1 MSWQVVF
8 YESTSG
14 QNPVEDFLEKLQPST
29 LAKLRNQVRL
39 LAEYGPKLMMPHAK
53 PIGDGLYELRV
64 RGKEEVRSLYIF
76 MLPDKIV
83 LLHVFKKKQMA
94 IRNKDLA
101 IAIARKK
108 EIETSV

>member
-1 MSWQVVF
+1 
-8 YESTSG
+8 
-14 QNPVEDFLEKLQPST
+14 
-29 LAKLRNQVRL
+29 
-39 LAEYGPKLMMPHAK
+39 
-53 PIGDGLYELRV
+53 
-64 RGKEEVRSLYIF
+64 